1 MFGSLNQGQLVW
13 TGRLVDYFTCFRV
26 LVDDH
31 GVADREQAEE
41 EVQGLALI
49 PTTFNLAIS
58 VQMLRDGALH
68 DLDRTFNHS
77 FILVDSIYDIVVC
90 LVPIYRRTDLDLSQL
105 HFVPR
110 ERASLVGEYE
120 FDLAQF
126 LD

>member
-1 MFGSLNQGQLVW
+1 M
-13 TGRLVDYFTCFRV
+13 
-26 LVDDH
+26 
-31 GVADREQAEE
+31 ADREQAEE
-41 EVQGLALI
+41 EVQALALV

-58 VQMLRDGALH
+58 VQMLQDGALH
-68 DLDRTFNHS
+68 GLHRTFNHS
-77 FILVDSIYDIVVC
+77 FVLMDSIHDVVVR
-90 LVPIYRRTDLDLSQL
+90 LVPIYRRTDLDLFQL